1 MSQPNS
7 FMARAGN
14 IASASVDLLIPV
26 LVVVLFVLVGTL
38 WRSVETKQDA
48 IVMVNYERL
57 TQLFT
62 AETVRRDLPEDENL
76 GGQTAIYLTAV
87 NQVAGEFA
95 ETTGTIVVMAEA
107 IVATDGE
114 VQDITDL
121 IHLRAMER
129 VRDLQ

>member
-1 MSQPNS
+1 
-7 FMARAGN
+7 MARAGN